1 MGCLPRHLY
10 CVKKPKLN
18 HVMSCGDCT
27 SDKLNCNSHSV
38 CSGGKWLL
46 TLYRLEFWEV
56 CFVFFCRVFLKQ
68 EKSIIY
74 VSSYRGRVSC
84 AVYVGYVKAGI
95 LPVQQDRDYLLFVAW
110 KLVFVCHLGGSVKT
124 QEETNGGQEDM
135 CSPWKLNLKSSC
147 ILVQSHTSAAISN
160 L

>member
-1 MGCLPRHLY
+1 
-10 CVKKPKLN
+10 
-18 HVMSCGDCT
+18 MSCGDCT

-46 TLYRLEFWEV
+46 MLYRLEFWEV

-74 VSSYRGRVSC
+74 VFSYRGRLSC

-95 LPVQQDRDYLLFVAW
+95 QEFSLFSKTGTTCYSLL
-110 KLVFVCHLGGSVKT
+110 GS
-124 QEETNGGQEDM
+124 
-135 CSPWKLNLKSSC
+135 
-147 ILVQSHTSAAISN
+147 
-160 L
+160 